1 MIFLNQNLP
10 IRTSIRAAPRRSV
23 PGTRL
28 SSPQTSSRLPNNL
41 LTQPRPLTTSF
52 DDDGPGS
59 KSTYGP
65 RHNNDHVLI
74 KDIQILPTTDEIL
87 STERPYMPRKDLN
100 QPHFLMNGPERHF
113 DTLFRHL
120 RFDSTE
126 AIREVCYHA
135 AQALYSAHHDITHSF
150 EPQRD
155 TPGGSRY
162 YEYEDVKLEEVNGD
176 EKKGMIMRVSY
187 DCPEF
192 MRGKLIHSCGRL
204 LEGMLCALLCLH
216 ETSSELSVVFTEI
229 HQRQSTMSMDSL
241 GGLGK
246 RAAVELSFPASAP
259 YDDILTIARQ
269 AQGLTTPRLVL
280 VEFPKVLY
288 AGFYWSLRRIQQM
301 RPCDVSF
308 LRYIAPGLNG
318 QALLDSVV
326 DTQSGTRNVVKCDPP
341 LYTQPPGFAFE
352 LDPITSKPAS
362 YSLGQLQDNPEGFT
376 NFLKKNTD
384 LDDGQAIAFHQN
396 LTREFAFTQGP
407 PGTGKTYLGIALART
422 LLASRSDRPSKPVL
436 VVCQTNHAL
445 DSFLAGLRDA
455 GIGKLVRIGQNS
467 KEEWTRAIN
476 LREMKTKLRMP
487 VQDFEEKNDAWRYK
501 QALFSDLDSWCKGLN
516 AERSTRN
523 VSWHAVESFLKQHYP
538 AVHHQFVSTASNKR
552 IEAFTFDY
560 WAVGGDLQN
569 LKELQTELSLRLLAK
584 SPRGSPNT
592 GSSSNV
598 EKVLADLA
606 LEAQR
611 KSEAAGKNSLWR
623 MSLVERRE
631 LLRLWK
637 DSINREDL
645 AENLAGMHLNYIE
658 ASDRLRTFL
667 DSKDA
672 AVLGEADVIGITT
685 TASAS
690 RWSLLKML
698 QLETLICEEA
708 GEVLEAHS
716 LCSLLPTLEHA
727 IFIGDPLQLRPE
739 VAQQVMT
746 LETSIGRNYRLDESL
761 FERFML
767 PVDPS
772 ASVMP
777 TSQLNVQR
785 RMHPQIADITRLT
798 YPALLD
804 HDSTALHA
812 SVSGIER
819 RVFWLDHQSP
829 EPDPTGESR
838 SHVNPH
844 EVAMV
849 AGLVRYLLTRHVY
862 SVGDIA
868 VLTPYNGQLAAL
880 VDALKTSCQV
890 WLNPKDREALL
901 DDGVLPLEAETY
913 SGQKETITMAN
924 LLRIATVDNFQ
935 GEEAKVIILS
945 TVRSG
950 GRPGFLKT
958 ANRVNVACSRARD
971 GFYVI
976 GDSHTLKQVPFWRH
990 IVDIFADQGNI
1001 GPNLRLCCDRHPHHH
1016 VDISQV
1022 SDFESIQDCQIPC
1035 AETLSCL
1042 HSCFQPCH
1050 DPASHDRIP
1059 CRKPCNKI
1067 LGCGHKCQNMCF
1079 EKCGTC
1085 QYPIGEQT
1093 LSSCGHQVGKICGGS
1108 TPKCLLIIRKETLPC
1123 NHTVDV
1129 RCFEKDEKLIC
1140 PQPCGVELSCGH
1152 ICLSGCKECFPAAKH
1167 PPCPRLC
1174 PKENTCG
1181 HNCLAQCHGDV
1192 PCPTECS
1199 QPCLLVC
1206 EHGPCRSLCERACD
1220 PCVKTYVGNDALATS
1235 KGPVICSLGHIIQ
1248 HPERFEGVV
1257 DRLMAK
1263 MGRKLEEFGYEISK
1277 RERNLR
1283 ESLDSLLRSIRPNP
1297 MAQELNKRKLTARG
1311 GEVRELMDQIVDF
1324 RLNIIDPFEQSMT
1337 TCSQLVPGTV
1347 GYNLLF
1353 HLRFDILEYRARA
1366 ILVRDTLNIVRQL
1379 LLLDDPSQGVQRQ
1392 AELLQT
1398 NAVQDCLNC
1407 MQYCEASRTRSTD
1420 SSPCVRVELL
1430 LQEAQFN
1437 YLAEAASL
1445 SADLAVTNVPRLL
1458 KEALL
1463 LCRRFP
1469 NTAGAFLETVNKF
1482 HNYARSDDLGSI
1494 PFVTNGKIRKIEKT
1508 WGQYVMGHLRSC
1520 GNKHPYS
1527 IQSFPK
1533 GCPECGR
1540 KVELDDEV
1548 TQRASANLH
1557 EDEFMKMVNQR

>member
-1 MIFLNQNLP
+1 M
-10 IRTSIRAAPRRSV
+10 RTSIRAAPRRSTA
-23 PGTRL
+23 GTAL
-28 SSPQTSSRLPNNL
+28 NSPQTSRRRPNTL
-41 LTQPRPLTTSF
+41 STQPRPLTTSF

-59 KSTYGP
+59 QSPYGP
-65 RHNNDHVLI
+65 RHNNDHILI

-87 STERPYMPRKDLN
+87 SIERPYMPRKDLN

-126 AIREVCYHA
+126 AIRDVCYHA
-135 AQALYSAHHDITHSF
+135 AQALDSGHHDTTYSL

-162 YEYEDVKLEEVNGD
+162 YEYQDVKLQEVNGD

-187 DCPEF
+187 GCPEF
-192 MRGKLIHSCGRL
+192 MRGKLIHNCGRL
-204 LEGMLCALLCLH
+204 LEGMLCALLCLD
-216 ETSSELSVVFTEI
+216 EASSELSVVFTEI

-246 RAAVELSFPASAP
+246 RAAIELSFPASAP
-259 YDDILTIARQ
+259 YNDILTIARQ
-269 AQGLTTPRLVL
+269 AQGLTSPRLVL

-288 AGFYWSLRRIQQM
+288 AGFYWSLKRLQQM

-308 LRYIAPGLNG
+308 LRYIAPGIND
-318 QALLDSVV
+318 QALMDNVV
-326 DTQSGTRNVVKCDPP
+326 ATQSGAREVVKCDPP
-341 LYTQPPGFAFE
+341 LYTQAPGFAFE

-362 YSLGQLQDNPEGFT
+362 YSLGQVQDNPGSFT
-376 NFLKKNTD
+376 DFLKKNTD
-384 LDDGQAIAFHQN
+384 LDDGQAVAFHQN

-422 LLASRSDRPSKPVL
+422 LLASRSDRPNKPIL

-467 KEEWTRAIN
+467 KEEWTKAIN

-487 VQDFEEKNDAWRYK
+487 VQDFEEKNDAWRRK

-523 VSWHAVESFLKQHYP
+523 VSWHAVESFLSQHAP

-569 LKELQTELSLRLLAK
+569 LKELQLELSLRLQAK
-584 SPRGSPNT
+584 SPRRSPNI
-592 GSSSNV
+592 GSISNV
-598 EKVLADLA
+598 EKVLADLD
-606 LEAQR
+606 LETQR

-623 MSLVERRE
+623 MPLVERTN

-637 DSINREDL
+637 DGINREDL
-645 AENLAGMHLNYIE
+645 AEDLAGMHLNYVE
-658 ASDRLRTFL
+658 ASDRLRAFL

-672 AVLGEADVIGITT
+672 AVLDEADVIGITT

-690 RWSLLKML
+690 RWNLLKML

-716 LCSLLPTLEHA
+716 LCSLLPSLEHA

-739 VAQQVMT
+739 VAEQVMT

-812 SVSGIER
+812 SVSGVER
-819 RVFWLDHQSP
+819 RMFWLDHQSP
-829 EPDPTGESR
+829 ELDPTGDSK

-849 AGLVRYLLTRHVY
+849 AGLVRYLLTRHTY
-862 SVGDIA
+862 SMGDIA

-880 VDALKTSCQV
+880 VDALKISCQV

-901 DDGVLPLEAETY
+901 DDGALPLEAETY
-913 SGQKETITMAN
+913 SGQKEAITMAN

-950 GRPGFLKT
+950 ARPGFLKT
-958 ANRVNVACSRARD
+958 ANRINVACSRARD
-971 GFYVI
+971 GFYVV
-976 GDSHTLKQVPFWRH
+976 GNSQTLQQVPFWRH
-990 IVDIFADQGNI
+990 IVDIFAGQGNM
-1001 GPNLRLCCDRHPHHH
+1001 GTTMRLCCDRHPHHH
-1016 VDISQV
+1016 VDVSEV
-1022 SDFESIQDCQIPC
+1022 SDFDKVRDCQIPC
-1035 AETLSCL
+1035 TETLGCL

-1067 LGCGHKCQNMCF
+1067 LGCGHKCQKNCF

-1093 LSSCGHQVGKICGGS
+1093 LSSCGHQVGKTCGGS
-1108 TPKCLLIIRKETLPC
+1108 TPKCLLLVRKENLPC

-1129 RCFEKDEKLIC
+1129 RCFEKDNKLIC
-1140 PQPCGVELSCGH
+1140 QQPCGFEMSCGH
-1152 ICLSGCKECFPAAKH
+1152 ICLCGCKECFPAAKH
-1167 PPCPRLC
+1167 PPCPQLC
-1174 PKENTCG
+1174 PKEKICG
-1181 HNCLAQCHGDV
+1181 HRCLAQCHGDA
-1192 PCPTECS
+1192 PCPTECD
-1199 QPCLLVC
+1199 QPCLISC
-1206 EHGPCRSLCERACD
+1206 EHGTCGSLCKRICD
-1220 PCVKTYVGNDALATS
+1220 PCVKTYIGNDHLATS
-1235 KGPVICSLGHIIQ
+1235 KRPLICSLGHVVQ
-1248 HPERFEGVV
+1248 QPDKFEGVL

-1263 MGRKLEEFGYEISK
+1263 MGRKMEQFGRGISK
-1277 RERNLR
+1277 RERNLQ
-1283 ESLDSLLRSIRPNP
+1283 ESLDPLMSSIRPNP

-1311 GEVRELMDQIVDF
+1311 SELREEIDHLVDF
-1324 RLNIIDPFEQSMT
+1324 RHQVVGPLEQSIA
-1337 TCSQLVPGTV
+1337 TCSQLIPGTLN
-1347 GYNLLF
+1347 YNLLF

-1366 ILVRDTLNIVRQL
+1366 TLVRDILHIARQL
-1379 LLLDDPSQGVQRQ
+1379 ILLDDPSQGVQRQ
-1392 AELLQT
+1392 AESLREH
-1398 NAVQDCLNC
+1398 AVLDCLNC
-1407 MQYCEASRTRSTD
+1407 MQYCKVSLAHCTD
-1420 SSPCVRVELL
+1420 SSPCLRVELL
-1430 LQEAQFN
+1430 LQEVQFN
-1437 YLAEAASL
+1437 YLADAASL
-1445 SADLAVTNVPRLL
+1445 STNLAAANVPSLL

-1469 NTAGAFLETVNKF
+1469 NTAGAFLEPVNQF
-1482 HNYARSDDLGSI
+1482 HNYVRSDDPGAI
-1494 PFVTNGKIRKIEKT
+1494 PLITNAKSRKIEKT
-1508 WGQYVMGHLRSC
+1508 WGQHVVGHLRTC

-1527 IQSFPK
+1527 TRSFPT

-1540 KVELDDEV
+1540 RVELDDEV
-1548 TQRASANLH
+1548 TQSASANLH
-1557 EDEFMKMVNQR
+1557 EDEFMKMVNKK